1 MLYIV
6 CSLKRL
12 FAVIFN
18 SKRIFCVQKLGG
30 ICGGEFCTEHAQEV
44 DLENHYVSYFH
55 IKKDYNNFEVINSA
69 SLRSLVLKA
78 AWDWLPHGQ
87 NNYLIA
93 MSSTSRIPCLRKNR
107 FVWVSSISCLSCL
120 LCCSQCVAPVRQRF
134 YFSSAERLPA

>member
-1 MLYIV
+1 MFVPSKGYLLSFLIV
-6 CSLKRL
+6 KEFFVCKNWEAFVVER
-12 FAVIFN
+12 
-18 SKRIFCVQKLGG
+18 
-30 ICGGEFCTEHAQEV
+30 FCTEHAQKV
-44 DLENHYVSYFH
+44 DVENHYVSYFH